1 MVFLKLLAKLIK
13 VLRSGEDPRKIAGGC
28 MLGMMLGLLTFK
40 TLFAAPLLLILILV
54 NVNLAAAIVGLFIFR
69 LIGYLADPL
78 LHSLGYWV
86 LADIPG
92 LEGFWTALASMRIV
106 PFTRFNNT
114 LIMGGLLAAA
124 VLAIPLFWGV
134 KRLII
139 GYREGYQER
148 VQNWK
153 IIKILKGSALFR
165 FLLGV
170 EKLGGR

>member
-1 MVFLKLLAKLIK
+1 MIFLKILAKFIK
-13 VLRSGEDPRKIAGGC
+13 VLRSGEDPRQIAGGC

-92 LEGFWTALASMRIV
+92 LKGFWTALASMRIV

-114 LIMGGLLAAA
+114 LIMGGLIAAA

-134 KRLII
+134 KRLIN

-165 FLLGV
+165 FLSGV